1 VREVHESAVTSNL
14 FFKRAIE
21 AVAHIADD
29 TPPWHDILTTA
40 RDLIG
45 ADSGTLI
52 MMDGCGNLLGLNQV
66 GLDDDAVATYSA
78 HYYKLDAMAEA
89 AVRVPAGVCL
99 DSNEL
104 FSAAELQRTEFYT
117 DYQRKHGHE
126 QSLAL
131 VLEQNAQR
139 RTGFSFQ
146 RSTVIQGAK
155 DRMLEGDTGRYIHA
169 LQAALVHRHE
179 SAALQLMSVEETLAA
194 LGEASCLVTPWGTVV
209 RHSPLASQMFDNR
222 QGLCVRQGRLWHA
235 SRDVRAL
242 LATKLIGT
250 IRSGS
255 PSRLTVPQ
263 AQRET
268 LSLDITIANPRFRL
282 GDERL
287 AFVRLRRQ
295 IAVAN
300 TDESELAAI
309 FGVTTGEAK
318 VLAAMV
324 TGLTPLEIAV
334 HHAVS
339 ESTVRKQIAS
349 LKMKMNCSRAVDLVR
364 LALLAQR

>member
-1 VREVHESAVTSNL
+1 
-14 FFKRAIE
+14 
-21 AVAHIADD
+21 
-29 TPPWHDILTTA
+29 
-40 RDLIG
+40 
-45 ADSGTLI
+45 
-52 MMDGCGNLLGLNQV
+52 M
-66 GLDDDAVATYSA
+66 
-78 HYYKLDAMAEA
+78 
-89 AVRVPAGVCL
+89 
-99 DSNEL
+99 
-104 FSAAELQRTEFYT
+104 
-117 DYQRKHGHE
+117 
-126 QSLAL
+126 
-131 VLEQNAQR
+131 
-139 RTGFSFQ
+139 
-146 RSTVIQGAK
+146 
-155 DRMLEGDTGRYIHA
+155 
-169 LQAALVHRHE
+169 
-179 SAALQLMSVEETLAA
+179 
-194 LGEASCLVTPWGTVV
+194 
-209 RHSPLASQMFDNR
+209 
-222 QGLCVRQGRLWHA
+222 WHA